1 MTNEIVNESCHVNP
15 FNVACFLSIV
25 RFKYQNYCSIST
37 LKVFKTI
44 SFLNR
49 KVCQSILIEFE
60 NNIPKLKINKK
71 YTPDLV

>member
-1 MTNEIVNESCHVNP
+1 M
-15 FNVACFLSIV
+15 ALKV
-25 RFKYQNYCSIST
+25 RFKNQNYRSIST

-60 NNIPKLKINKK
+60 NNIPKLKINEK